1 MENFSASVQYG
12 DLKGGVSIDEGDL
25 KGLYDFAQSNGINT
39 TQYFP
44 VGVSFYIGE
53 NGFVSTTITTVDV
66 ITNNIPRDY
75 ENIKDFIEQNNPVSV
90 VKFDIDKDIN
100 EFFKYT
106 KRVNIVFEREG
117 LGLYGKDIIEM
128 SN

>member
-25 KGLYDFAQSNGINT
+25 KGLHDFASDNGIT
-39 TQYFP
+39 TEQYFP
-44 VGVSFYIGE
+44 IGMSFYIGE
-53 NGFVSTTITTVDV
+53 NRFVSTTVITVDV
-66 ITNNIPRDY
+66 VANNIPGDY
-75 ENIKDFIEQNNPVSV
+75 ENIKYFIEQNNRVPV

-106 KRVNIVFEREG
+106 KRVNILFERKG
-117 LGLYGKDIIEM
+117 LGLYGKDIIQT

>member
-25 KGLYDFAQSNGINT
+25 KGLHDFASDNGIAT
-39 TQYFP
+39 EQYFP
-44 VGVSFYIGE
+44 IGMSFYIGE
-53 NGFVSTTITTVDV
+53 NRFVSTTVITVDV
-66 ITNNIPRDY
+66 VANNIPGDY
-75 ENIKDFIEQNNPVSV
+75 ENIKDFIEQNNPVPV

-106 KRVNIVFEREG
+106 KRVNILFERKG
-117 LGLYGKDIIEM
+117 LGLYGKDIIQT

>member
-25 KGLYDFAQSNGINT
+25 KGLHDFAQSNGINT

>member
-1 MENFSASVQYG
+1 MESFSASVQYE

-25 KGLYDFAQSNGINT
+25 KGLHDFAQSNGINT

-53 NGFVSTTITTVDV
+53 NDFVNTTVITVDV
-66 ITNNIPRDY
+66 VANNIPGDY
-75 ENIKDFIEQNNPVSV
+75 ENIKDFIEKNDPVPV

-106 KRVNIVFEREG
+106 KRVSIVFERKE
-117 LGLYGKDIIEM
+117 LGLYGKNIIE
-128 SN
+128 N